1 MHDDTD
7 AHLSPVDANR
17 IFALTRPDDNLLWL
31 YVIYCLLANV
41 GFLFAF
47 IPLYFR
53 FKTLRYRF
61 DAEGVSVSHGIL
73 WRKESYLTYARIQ
86 DIHVSRNIFERW
98 LGLGKVEIQTA
109 SGSASAE
116 EAIEGV
122 KEYNEIRN
130 FLYAR
135 MRGHQLE
142 SGGDAAAEASEE
154 SSADALLA
162 DIRDELRAIRERI
175 EAQRHV

>member
-1 MHDDTD
+1 MHSETD
-7 AHLSPVDANR
+7 AHLSDVDANH
-17 IFALTRPDDNLLWL
+17 IFALTRPDDKLLWL
-31 YVIYCLLANV
+31 YVIYSLFANV
-41 GFLFAF
+41 GFLFALV
-47 IPLYFR
+47 PLYFR

-61 DAEGVSVSHGIL
+61 DAEGVSVAHGIL
-73 WRKESYLTYARIQ
+73 WRKETYLTYARIQ

-109 SGSASAE
+109 SGSTSAE

-135 MRGHQLE
+135 MRGHQLTT
-142 SGGDAAAEASEE
+142 GGETAPPEAAPVDAV
-154 SSADALLA
+154 LA
-162 DIRDELRAIRERI
+162 GIRDELRAIRELV
-175 EAQRHV
+175 EAKHHV